1 MTNKIM
7 ERARQNTTLIVL
19 IVIVIA
25 LVVGNIFLY
34 MNWSSAKAEQSDLE
48 KEQRSAQMNLN
59 VANDKFDVVKLQEQ
73 YDDALALAGS
83 PNFPPSVSPVQLSLY
98 LADRALLKV
107 DLVTI
112 ALIPAATETMA
123 GKSYTR
129 YGVSVVAT
137 GSLPKVSS
145 FLTSLEKGPFPT
157 LRIEGVSYT
166 QTDNT
171 VKFNIVIL
179 FGT

>member
-19 IVIVIA
+19 IVIVVA
-25 LVVGNIFLY
+25 LLVGNIVLY

-48 KEQRSAQMNLN
+48 KGRASAQVNLN
-59 VANDKFDVVKLQEQ
+59 IMKAQYDVIKLQEQ
-73 YDDALALAGS
+73 YDELAGS